1 MTNEEETKRRLVQ
14 CLWIE
19 INRAIIGSQDVKSCI
34 KLLKDFELL
43 DHVQDFNLKLDMKM
57 LLKLIQYEDKNI

>member
-14 CLWIE
+14 SLWIE

-34 KLLKDFELL
+34 KLLKDFDLL
-43 DHVQDFNLKLDMKM
+43 DHVQGFNLKLDMKM
-57 LLKLIQYEDKNI
+57 LLKLIQYDDKNI